1 VSRPGRR
8 LHHVG
13 YVVGSIDS
21 SLPRFLESMEA
32 VWDGRIFSDPS
43 QKVKVAFISTGEGDP
58 LIELVEPDAVDAPVQ
73 RFLREKGGGLH
84 HVCYEVED
92 PGAELTA
99 MRSRGGRVVMRPKP
113 AVAFDGRQIAWVL
126 TREDLLVE
134 LLEKIR

>member
-1 VSRPGRR
+1 MSRPGRR

-21 SLPRFLESMEA
+21 SLHGFLESMA
-32 VWDGRIFSDPS
+32 ATWNGRIFTDPA
-43 QKVKVAFISTGEGDP
+43 QKVKVTFISTGERDP
-58 LIELVEPDAVDAPVQ
+58 LIELVEPNAVDAPVQ

-84 HVCYEVED
+84 HVCYEVDD
-92 PGAELTA
+92 PGVELVA
-99 MRSRGGRVVMRPKP
+99 MRSQGARIVMRPKP

-134 LLEKIR
+134 FLEKTR